1 MVAEAATIAEMERQA
16 VEMSA
21 KRAELQAEMS
31 NKLRLEDTMVQEA
44 QEIARKRQAMEAK
57 MQQEEAE
64 LQKLSDEAKRR
75 VLEKIAAEAAAIAN
89 MEKEANEMAAE
100 RAALAS
106 QIAQQRSSNVL
117 EDELLA
123 VQATAMLVEEGA
135 ANRDSHVQAAQDPI
149 PIENTADTAQGPG
162 LIENSADAAQD
173 PVYAAQD
180 PAHAAQDP
188 VPIDN
193 DALCSSE
200 PSAAQHAGG
209 STDGLDAANEAT
221 NDAPIPAS
229 RPRSEGLQSE
239 EVAEVA
245 EIAEVA
251 DRNESLIPSSAR
263 PDDIL
268 SDRGYDSS
276 SLLNVEGDAKEQT
289 QWAEDTVT
297 SAEPIDL
304 NVCTHCRT
312 LQRDMS
318 SAHLAAAA
326 GHLSCL
332 EAIQL
337 GDPSLLVDTDPA
349 GRSPLFYACAN
360 AHADAADLLI
370 REGPQCCHAMDVN
383 RDTPLHA
390 AALAGSGLCC
400 RLLLQQ
406 GRSEVEP
413 FNAMH
418 MTPAHLA
425 ANNEVLEVLSQHG
438 ANLNEKVSLSQF
450 FCRAPDSDVWF
461 TLLSAKMIQMRGLRF
476 RFCVCWLAVAIVIHR
491 LGCRSDYR
499 MKLHNVQQLPRE
511 KMEQN

>member
-44 QEIARKRQAMEAK
+44 QEIARKREAMEAK
-57 MQQEEAE
+57 MHQEEAE

-75 VLEKIAAEAAAIAN
+75 VLEKMAAEAAAIAN
-89 MEKEANEMAAE
+89 MEKKANEMAAE
-100 RAALAS
+100 RVALAS

-123 VQATAMLVEEGA
+123 VEATAMLVEERA
-135 ANRDSHVQAAQDPI
+135 ANRNSHVQAAQDPV
-149 PIENTADTAQGPG
+149 PIENTADTAQGPV
-162 LIENSADAAQD
+162 LIENNADAAQD
-173 PVYAAQD
+173 PVYATQD

-239 EVAEVA
+239 EVA
-245 EIAEVA
+245 
-251 DRNESLIPSSAR
+251 DHNESLIPSSAR

-268 SDRGYDSS
+268 SDREYDSS

-289 QWAEDTVT
+289 QWAEDTVA

-438 ANLNEKVSLSQF
+438 ANLNEKVSLSQL
-450 FCRAPDSDVWF
+450 FCRVPDSDVWF
-461 TLLSAKMIQMRGLRF
+461 TLLSAKMIQTRGLSLSILR
-476 RFCVCWLAVAIVIHR
+476 VLANCRHR
-491 LGCRSDYR
+491 NSLSW
-499 MKLHNVQQLPRE
+499 VQE
-511 KMEQN
+511 

>member
-1 MVAEAATIAEMERQA
+1 MIAEAATIADMERQA

-44 QEIARKRQAMEAK
+44 QEISRKREAMEAK

-75 VLEKIAAEAAAIAN
+75 VLEKMAAEAAAIAN
-89 MEKEANEMAAE
+89 MEREASKLAAE

-117 EDELLA
+117 EDEQLA
-123 VQATAMLVEEGA
+123 GKAAAVHVEEGVT
-135 ANRDSHVQAAQDPI
+135 NRDSHAQAAQDAVPTENDAQATPDPI
-149 PIENTADTAQGPG
+149 PIENDTLRP
-162 LIENSADAAQD
+162 S
-173 PVYAAQD
+173 
-180 PAHAAQDP
+180 
-188 VPIDN
+188 
-193 DALCSSE
+193 DALLPSE
-200 PSAAQHAGG
+200 PSVAQPTTG
-209 STDGLDAANEAT
+209 SADGLDIADEAT
-221 NDAPIPAS
+221 NDAPNPAS
-229 RPRSEGLQSE
+229 SPQDEELQSE
-239 EVAEVA
+239 ELV
-245 EIAEVA
+245 
-251 DRNESLIPSSAR
+251 DRNESLISSSAR
-263 PDDIL
+263 PDEIP

-289 QWAEDTVT
+289 QWPDETVA
-297 SAEPIDL
+297 SAEPIDF

-326 GHLSCL
+326 GHLGCL

-349 GRSPLFYACAN
+349 GRNPLFYACAN

-438 ANLNEKVSLSQF
+438 ANLNEKVSLSQLL
-450 FCRAPDSDVWF
+450 CRAPDSDAWF
-461 TLLSAKMIQMRGLRF
+461 TLLSAKARVAF
-476 RFCVCWLAVAIVIHR
+476 HSRFCVCWLAVVGVTR
-491 LGCRSDYR
+491 CLGYR
-499 MKLHNVQQLPRE
+499 CDHLRKLHIVEQCPRGLI
-511 KMEQN
+511 